1 MCDSAPSPP
10 ITYPAIKTPKLALIT
25 RQSIISTTSFLQ
37 TKCHKN
43 LRKSL
48 NFHTCN
54 ISKSVITKVSSESS
68 DDYQSFDELGFEENP
83 KKGSDEKVGASS
95 IDFLELEKE
104 RMESVRS
111 SVSAENEEILKVE
124 DLDSGGLKSEEL
136 GKVGLR
142 SGRQLMRRSSMIAKQ
157 VIGIE
162 SAISLGFVSQLWVDT
177 TSWVVLVVEARPSL
191 LSGEIER
198 FYLEEVCQVGDV
210 ILVEDESVMEN
221 GLQMIGL
228 ETLVGYNVITQ
239 SRRSIG
245 KVRGYTFNI
254 NSGSLEL
261 LELDSFGISVIPS
274 SLVSTYALFV
284 EDVIEVISD
293 TVVVHEEAA
302 SRLQR
307 LTKGFWDT
315 PNVETYND
323 AFDEFPDYERRPAR
337 SDGIRSN
344 RKSLR
349 NKRSPSRRRPPEDEL
364 DLPMDYL

>member
-1 MCDSAPSPP
+1 MQLQLVLSKPFSRS
-10 ITYPAIKTPKLALIT
+10 TYTTP
-25 RQSIISTTSFLQ
+25 FLQ
-37 TKCHKN
+37 TNFHKN
-43 LRKSL
+43 FRKSITIHSRIIL
-48 NFHTCN
+48 
-54 ISKSVITKVSSESS
+54 KSLITKVSS
-68 DDYQSFDELGFEENP
+68 DDYQSSDDLGFEGNP
-83 KKGSDEKVGASS
+83 INDSDDKVGASS

-104 RMESVRS
+104 KMENARSSESVKK
-111 SVSAENEEILKVE
+111 EEKILNVE
-124 DLDSGGLKSEEL
+124 DLDSSAGSKSEEL
-136 GKVGLR
+136 GEFVGKVGLR
-142 SGRQLMRRSSMIAKQ
+142 SGRQLMRRSNMIAKQ

-198 FYLEEVCQVGDV
+198 FYLEEVCRVGDFV
-210 ILVEDESVMEN
+210 LIEDESVMEN

-315 PNVETYND
+315 PNVETYS
-323 AFDEFPDYERRPAR
+323 DEFEEYPEFERRPAR
-337 SDGIRSN
+337 SDN
-344 RKSLR
+344 
-349 NKRSPSRRRPPEDEL
+349 SRRNHKSFRKKTSASRPRPPEDEL

>member
-1 MCDSAPSPP
+1 MVPVHRGICS
-10 ITYPAIKTPKLALIT
+10 
-25 RQSIISTTSFLQ
+25 
-37 TKCHKN
+37 
-43 LRKSL
+43 
-48 NFHTCN
+48 
-54 ISKSVITKVSSESS
+54 
-68 DDYQSFDELGFEENP
+68 
-83 KKGSDEKVGASS
+83 
-95 IDFLELEKE
+95 LELKYGEL
-104 RMESVRS
+104 
-111 SVSAENEEILKVE
+111 LKI
-124 DLDSGGLKSEEL
+124 
-136 GKVGLR
+136 VGEFNGVFETSNMLC
-142 SGRQLMRRSSMIAKQ
+142 QYP
-157 VIGIE
+157 IE
-162 SAISLGFVSQLWVDT
+162 HHWHNIWR
-177 TSWVVLVVEARPSL
+177 WVVLVVEARPSL

-239 SRRSIG
+239 NRRSIG

-323 AFDEFPDYERRPAR
+323 EFDEFTDYERRHAR
-337 SDGIRSN
+337 SRSN

>member
-1 MCDSAPSPP
+1 M
-10 ITYPAIKTPKLALIT
+10 
-25 RQSIISTTSFLQ
+25 
-37 TKCHKN
+37 
-43 LRKSL
+43 
-48 NFHTCN
+48 
-54 ISKSVITKVSSESS
+54 
-68 DDYQSFDELGFEENP
+68 
-83 KKGSDEKVGASS
+83 KK
-95 IDFLELEKE
+95 FF
-104 RMESVRS
+104 R
-111 SVSAENEEILKVE
+111 VE
-124 DLDSGGLKSEEL
+124 DLDSGGSKSEEL

-142 SGRQLMRRSSMIAKQ
+142 SGRQLMRRSNMIAKQ

-210 ILVEDESVMEN
+210 ILVEDESVMET

-228 ETLVGYNVITQ
+228 ETLVGYNVITE

-284 EDVIEVISD
+284 EDVIEVMSD

-323 AFDEFPDYERRPAR
+323 EFDEFPDYEKRPAR
-337 SDGIRSN
+337 SDSIRSN